1 MHKKCSFRFINFFFF
16 EKCDDEGE
24 EKFKKLENLMKK
36 QKK

>member
-1 MHKKCSFRFINFFFF
+1 MHKKCSFRFINF
-16 EKCDDEGE
+16 EGE